1 MNELTYDKI
10 KNDIEK
16 AKKEN
21 AEFIIVFPHWGKE
34 YVLNEIKYQKYF
46 TKIFLDLGV
55 DLVIGTHPHV
65 IQPLKVYY
73 NKKSKKKM
81 YVFYSIGN
89 FINAT
94 RSRGKNIFWR
104 FLGGMAHVIIGRNK
118 QNKVVVK
125 DIKFIPL
132 ITHVFKNKKISTF
145 KVKDYNK
152 IMAQNNIIEKE
163 FDNTFS
169 YDNMMNIFKTVI
181 SSKYLD
187 FNL

>member
-73 NKKSKKKM
+73 NKESKKKCM
-81 YVFYSIGN
+81 F
-89 FINAT
+89 FIL
-94 RSRGKNIFWR
+94 SEILLMQLLQEEKIF
-104 FLGGMAHVIIGRNK
+104 FG
-118 QNKVVVK
+118 
-125 DIKFIPL
+125 
-132 ITHVFKNKKISTF
+132 
-145 KVKDYNK
+145 
-152 IMAQNNIIEKE
+152 
-163 FDNTFS
+163 
-169 YDNMMNIFKTVI
+169 
-181 SSKYLD
+181 D
-187 FNL
+187 F